1 MKEKIYKEADLVKLA
16 NQVFS
21 VLSNKIKK
29 GKATV
34 LFLEGDLG
42 AGKTT
47 FTKSFAK
54 ELGVKEDITSPT
66 FTIMHR
72 YKIRNGPWDNLF
84 HLDAY
89 RLKNKE
95 ELVVLNIKEEFLNE
109 KNLFIFEWP
118 SNIKGEIE
126 SDLEVRFSHIN
137 KEGERKISF

>member
-1 MKEKIYKEADLVKLA
+1 MKEKIYKETDLIKLA

-21 VLSNKIKK
+21 VLSNKIRK

-47 FTKSFAK
+47 FTKSLAK

-72 YKIRNGPWDNLF
+72 YKTRSGPWENLF

-89 RLKNKE
+89 RLNNKD
-95 ELVVLNIKEEFLNE
+95 ELGVLNIKEEFSNE

-118 SNIKGEIE
+118 SNIKGGIE
-126 SDLEVRFSHIN
+126 PDLEVRFSHIN
-137 KEGERKISF
+137 KEGERSVSF